1 MFLHPMVSVGH
12 VVHCGASRA
21 QNINTLF
28 FLLVGGQYGF
38 LKEHAG
44 TRYAEHAFLHPVVSV
59 GHVAHSGVFG
69 ARNVNALYFMLEWDW
84 CCFHKKHVRT
94 SYTIFCF
101 CIRWDMQVTLYIS
114 VRLGRK
120 KSTLYFS
127 CSCGIGTES
136 TKSVP
141 GHVTPNLYFAST
153 EICGSRSA
161 LRCVRGVKHR
171 RTIFL
176 ARVVPVGIPQKACWD
191 TLLQSCAFASE
202 GLCGSR
208 CAFQCIDGA
217 KHRCTIFHDWLG

>member
-84 CCFHKKHVRT
+84 CCFHK
-94 SYTIFCF
+94 S
-101 CIRWDMQVTLYIS
+101 MSGQVTRSSVFASGGICRSHCTFQCVWGAKSRRSIFHAHVGS
-114 VRLGRK
+114 VRNQQKASRVMLRR
-120 KSTLYFS
+120 TCILHPLRFA
-127 CSCGIGTES
+127 
-136 TKSVP
+136 
-141 GHVTPNLYFAST
+141 GHV
-153 EICGSRSA
+153 
-161 LRCVRGVKHR
+161 VH
-171 RTIFL
+171 
-176 ARVVPVGIPQKACWD
+176 
-191 TLLQSCAFASE
+191 CAVSVA
-202 GLCGSR
+202 
-208 CAFQCIDGA
+208 
-217 KHRCTIFHDWLG
+217 